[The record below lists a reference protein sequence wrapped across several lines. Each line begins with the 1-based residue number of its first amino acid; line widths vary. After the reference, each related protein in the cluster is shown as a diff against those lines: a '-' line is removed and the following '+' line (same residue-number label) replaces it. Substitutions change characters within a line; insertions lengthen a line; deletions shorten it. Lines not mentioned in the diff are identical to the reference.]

1 MSRRLLPT
9 APARAAEPSYSQK
22 VKKSA
27 AFQKFQVDFSFSAND
42 LKNIFDSIV
51 AGGAIDTKDML
62 KKVTSLLKPEQTTI
76 DFFDMLHNLRS
87 VNDSI
92 YAHCINVSLIS
103 RMIGIWLKLPQADID
118 TLTIAGLLHDIG
130 KTQIPDDIL
139 NKKERLTDE
148 EFGPDP
154 QASGLWL

>member
-1 MSRRLLPT
+1 
-9 APARAAEPSYSQK
+9 
-22 VKKSA
+22 
-27 AFQKFQVDFSFSAND
+27 
-42 LKNIFDSIV
+42 
-51 AGGAIDTKDML
+51 ML

-139 NKKERLTDE
+139 NKKRTSD
-148 EFGPDP
+148 GRGICPDP

>member
-1 MSRRLLPT
+1 
-9 APARAAEPSYSQK
+9 
-22 VKKSA
+22 
-27 AFQKFQVDFSFSAND
+27 
-42 LKNIFDSIV
+42 
-51 AGGAIDTKDML
+51 ML

-130 KTQIPDDIL
+130 KTQITDDIL

-148 EFGPDP
+148 EFALIRKHPVFGYDILKKHDLDVRILK
-154 QASGLWL
+154 ATLMHHERCDGSGYPLALKKAISMISR